1 MQQLKIRQK
10 AGVRTLPR
18 KQVYL
23 ENNLCVKSILKK
35 RLLPDG
41 FHQVSYK
48 QILAEQTLSFIRW

>member
-10 AGVRTLPR
+10 AAVRALPR

-35 RLLPDG
+35 HLLPDG
-41 FHQVSYK
+41 FYQASYK
-48 QILAEQTLSFIRW
+48 QILAEQTLSFIIR

>member
-10 AGVRTLPR
+10 TGVRALPR

-41 FHQVSYK
+41 LHQVSYK